1 MNTATELGTGNIASL
16 LRKYA
21 IPSIIA
27 MTASSLYNMV
37 DSIFIGQ
44 GVGAYAISGLAVTFP
59 LMNLSAAFGA
69 MVGVGA
75 STLISVRLGQK
86 DYSTAQRVLGNV
98 LILNIVIGII
108 FTIVSL
114 LFLDPI
120 LYFFG
125 ASENTITYARDY
137 MEIILLGNVVTH
149 LYLGLNAVLRA
160 SGHPRRS
167 MYATIF
173 TVALNTILDPL
184 FIFVFDWGIKGAAI
198 ATILAQTLALCWQLR
213 LFSNKNELLHFHSGI
228 YKLKRKIVIDTLSIG
243 MAPFMMNTAACFI
256 VILVNNTLYQYQGDL
271 AIGAYGIIN
280 RLAFLFLMI
289 MMGLNQGMQPIAG
302 YNYGAQN
309 FDRLFKVFRLTAIC
323 AISVSTSGF
332 LMAMLIP
339 YEAVGI
345 FTNDETLIEL
355 SVYGLQVSMA
365 AFAVIGFQIVTTNF
379 FQSIGMAGK
388 AIFLSLTRQVIFLI
402 PLLLILPHIWGVTG
416 VWLSQ
421 SVSDLLAF
429 LQAIVMMHLQIKK
442 FKREGHLL

>member
-1 MNTATELGTGNIASL
+1 
-16 LRKYA
+16 
-21 IPSIIA
+21 
-27 MTASSLYNMV
+27 
-37 DSIFIGQ
+37 
-44 GVGAYAISGLAVTFP
+44 
-59 LMNLSAAFGA
+59 
-69 MVGVGA
+69 
-75 STLISVRLGQK
+75 
-86 DYSTAQRVLGNV
+86 
-98 LILNIVIGII
+98 
-108 FTIVSL
+108 
-114 LFLDPI
+114 
-120 LYFFG
+120 
-125 ASENTITYARDY
+125 
-137 MEIILLGNVVTH
+137 
-149 LYLGLNAVLRA
+149 
-160 SGHPRRS
+160 
-167 MYATIF
+167 
-173 TVALNTILDPL
+173 
-184 FIFVFDWGIKGAAI
+184 
-198 ATILAQTLALCWQLR
+198 
-213 LFSNKNELLHFHSGI
+213 
-228 YKLKRKIVIDTLSIG
+228 
-243 MAPFMMNTAACFI
+243 
-256 VILVNNTLYQYQGDL
+256 
-271 AIGAYGIIN
+271 
-280 RLAFLFLMI
+280 
-289 MMGLNQGMQPIAG
+289 MGLNQGMQPIAG

-365 AFAVIGFQIVTTNF
+365 VFAVIGFQIVTTNF